1 MTYMKAEGLIEPAEP
16 SQATTGREKRPCKHR
31 GVAEDGLIHHCPFQW
46 RLKEASGGLQ
56 DNASDASLCGPV
68 RSRHLK
74 AAAGI
79 CEIRPQHSVT
89 HQQDIYVSSLYTY
102 TAWDSSTNTALRPPT
117 PTSTRITEHKH
128 VSLIIYARILC
139 MQAMSLKMVAFIH
152 KTIRQK
158 WIIPPW
164 HRRTQTSSHRK
175 QRPSERE
182 RKDEPQRMCLNTEG
196 NWWEGQSSIWV
207 VCQSVRTLD
216 PAVDFER
223 PSGRCKGPSAVAR
236 MEARSSSLAHKSALW
251 ALGKPLQQWKS
262 EGIHVVSGNQ
272 PAPCRYPCRHIP
284 SIADHGEAEWKKQR

>member
-158 WIIPPW
+158 WIIPPDTDAHK
-164 HRRTQTSSHRK
+164 HRPTENRDRV
-175 QRPSERE
+175 RERE
-182 RKDEPQRMCLNTEG
+182 KMSLRGCVWILKGIDGR
-196 NWWEGQSSIWV
+196 
-207 VCQSVRTLD
+207 VR
-216 PAVDFER
+216 VQFEWFVR
-223 PSGRCKGPSAVAR
+223 A
-236 MEARSSSLAHKSALW
+236 
-251 ALGKPLQQWKS
+251 
-262 EGIHVVSGNQ
+262 
-272 PAPCRYPCRHIP
+272 
-284 SIADHGEAEWKKQR
+284 